1 MSGGGYG
8 EGKALME
15 TQRAAPMASAAP
27 SPSMPAARTLGL
39 PPVVGLTDPTQRPD
53 EPITHGLPFGPGGG
67 PEVLASTARKNTL
80 SQTVG
85 GLIQFDTTGE
95 LNDLYEYLVSRGL

>member
-1 MSGGGYG
+1 MN
-8 EGKALME
+8 
-15 TQRAAPMASAAP
+15 
-27 SPSMPAARTLGL
+27 L

-67 PEVLASTARKNTL
+67 PEVLASKARANTL

-85 GLIQFDTTGE
+85 GLIEFDPTGE